1 MVKDWRPDVAT
12 LGCGHSRPI
21 QLIGS
26 ESGTEQA
33 DVSDGSR
40 AAAINAS
47 NRGGRRCGWRA
58 AVAGIAAA
66 MLAALAAAPQAATPS
81 GSGQKFQSDEWIT
94 ECEPASGG
102 ADCSITAPFWDQQGN
117 NRGSF
122 ALVVMLQSSD
132 VAIVGRPF
140 PVRAQLRVD
149 KNPAIECIE
158 TRYCVFPSDRGRAL
172 IRQLKAGSLILV
184 DIFTGTA
191 GFHFSLTAKGYQAG
205 LAKIGA
211 WGYRFPQN

>member
-1 MVKDWRPDVAT
+1 MTPQRLDFGLTVPAQPAGPGR
-12 LGCGHSRPI
+12 S
-21 QLIGS
+21 
-26 ESGTEQA
+26 TEQ
-33 DVSDGSR
+33 DEVDNCCR
-40 AAAINAS
+40 AAVCDAS
-47 NRGGRRCGWRA
+47 NRDGCHRRRRV
-58 AVAGIAAA
+58 AVAGMAAA
-66 MLAALAAAPQAATPS
+66 MLVALAPAPQAATPA
-81 GSGQKFQSDEWIT
+81 GSGQSGPGQKYQSDEWIT
-94 ECEPASGG
+94 ECEPAGGG

-117 NRGSF
+117 NKGSF

-132 VAIVGRPF
+132 VAIVGQPF

-158 TRYCVFPSDRGRAL
+158 TRYCVFPGDRGRAL